1 MNKRAAGWLERG
13 LFCVLLLGGV
23 ANAPAQNEKVTCR
36 FKFRH
41 ADSEAVQ
48 GHIQRVIGEYAKG
61 KIEKSGLPANTEYL
75 FSVENMQAAQ
85 ELHRKLMFETSE
97 VGSATVQVFNAEINL
112 EIDYTALNL
121 EATLEL
127 TARFK
132 VTPGAQLFLRNPDR
146 TERDVTELVTGN
158 GFVTVPVKLYKGQ
171 DYLYARTRSGK
182 VEKFMKIDVYSQ
194 DVRYITKD
202 EYDK

>member
-1 MNKRAAGWLERG
+1 M
-13 LFCVLLLGGV
+13 FCALLLGG
-23 ANAPAQNEKVTCR
+23 AASASAQNEKVNCR

-48 GHIQRVIGEYAKG
+48 GRIQQTIGEFAKG
-61 KIEKSGLPANTEYL
+61 KIEKSGVPANTEYL
-75 FSVENMQAAQ
+75 FTVENMQAAR
-85 ELHRKLMFETSE
+85 ELHQKLMFETSQN
-97 VGSATVQVFNAEINL
+97 GSATVQVFNAEINL
-112 EIDYTALNL
+112 EIDYAALSL

-132 VTPGAQLFLRNPDR
+132 VSPGAQLFLRNPDR

-171 DYLYARTRSGK
+171 EFIYARTRSDR

-194 DVRYITKD
+194 DVRHITRD
-202 EYDK
+202 EYEK